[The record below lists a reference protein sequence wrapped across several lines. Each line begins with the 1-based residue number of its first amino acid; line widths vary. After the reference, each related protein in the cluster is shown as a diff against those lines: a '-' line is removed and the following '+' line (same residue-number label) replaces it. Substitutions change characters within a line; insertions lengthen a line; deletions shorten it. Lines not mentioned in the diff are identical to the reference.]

1 MIQHNF
7 ALYDITL
14 SRHEFFDQH
23 RKHSVIEKHKKVVE
37 ETQFQKTLCLFMEKY
52 KIVST
57 KINTKKYLICF
68 DLFLKRTSRIIYLQ
82 PTMHG
87 LSLKSFKTYTYT
99 FHVIKYYQI
108 SEKTS

>member
-37 ETQFQKTLCLFMEKY
+37 ETQFQKTLCLFME
-52 KIVST
+52 
-57 KINTKKYLICF
+57 NTKLFRRKLIQ
-68 DLFLKRTSRIIYLQ
+68 KNI
-82 PTMHG
+82 
-87 LSLKSFKTYTYT
+87 
-99 FHVIKYYQI
+99 
-108 SEKTS
+108 